1 MGRLLDL
8 IFPEKAYRKE
18 REALERE
25 KKEKEQQERFSLIE
39 RLIRRLDQVSCTSF
53 SGLAKR
59 TKEISERQATMDNRL
74 NKIESKLATIEA
86 LLVVKAAEESGD
98 AKVTPRQILQEYLY
112 GEHGDE

>member
-18 REALERE
+18 REELERE
-25 KKEKEQQERFSLIE
+25 KKEKEQEERFSLIE
-39 RLIRRLDQVSCTSF
+39 QLIRRLGQVSCTSF
-53 SGLAKR
+53 AGLAKR
-59 TKEISERQATMDNRL
+59 MKEISKRQATMDKRL
-74 NKIESKLATIEA
+74 DKIESKLAGIEA
-86 LLVVKAAEESGD
+86 LLAVKAAEESGE